1 MNNSLRG
8 EVLEIIETSIVEWK
22 HGGPKCVDEILN
34 LIASKMPEKKY
45 ILHLTGNE
53 FREAKGFN
61 DCLAKVK
68 SILKGEKQ

>member
-34 LIASKMPEKKY
+34 LIASKMPEKKELAAKY
-45 ILHLTGNE
+45 PSG
-53 FREAKGFN
+53 FDKGFN
-61 DCLAKVK
+61 QAIDQVK